1 MSWTKQAKKDAV
13 GKWIKFDE
21 EHPAW
26 TVLFMGDPKIVE
38 KVSTMGERKGEVYN
52 AYEFP
57 VEVEGEEK
65 ILSVTQRSLL
75 RQLIEEEEEEPLPGR
90 TLMIK
95 CLDLKTKKEWKIREV
110 KAEGSLETWKGKKGE
125 KKEEESDKKGIR
137 REEFDD
143 KIKEKIEREVEEN
156 ENTPEE
162 EEERNKKEKFKK
174 EVAKRTTARRKTEK
188 KEPEVTTDAAEVR
201 ETEETRE
208 DETSEME

>member
-1 MSWTKQAKKDAV
+1 MVIEMGWTKQAKKDAV

-21 EHPAW
+21 EHSSW
-26 TVLFMGDPKIVE
+26 TVLFLGDPKIVE

-57 VEVEGEEK
+57 VEVDGEEK

-110 KAEGSLETWKGKKGE
+110 KAEGSLESWKGKKQTKEEPEPVE
-125 KKEEESDKKGIR
+125 KKPEDEETEKAKDKAK
-137 REEFDD
+137 FMQ
-143 KIKEKIEREVEEN
+143 EVEKRKRA
-156 ENTPEE
+156 P
-162 EEERNKKEKFKK
+162 RKPKKE
-174 EVAKRTTARRKTEK
+174 TTEIVNDATEK
-188 KEPEVTTDAAEVR
+188 R
-201 ETEETRE
+201 ETEETGE
-208 DETSEME
+208 LEAGKME

>member
-21 EHPAW
+21 DHSAW
-26 TVLFMGDPKIVE
+26 TCLFLGDPKIVE

-110 KAEGSLETWKGKKGE
+110 KAEGSLETWKGKE
-125 KKEEESDKKGIR
+125 KPKTDNDDVLNPEERAS
-137 REEFDD
+137 
-143 KIKEKIEREVEEN
+143 VEEA
-156 ENTPEE
+156 
-162 EEERNKKEKFKK
+162 KSKEKFKK
-174 EVAKRTTARRKTEK
+174 EVAKRTTARKKAEK
-188 KEPEVTTDAAEVR
+188 KDPEVTENATENGQA
-201 ETEETRE
+201 EETRE
-208 DETSEME
+208 FEEE

>member
-1 MSWTKQAKKDAV
+1 MQQGEVVMSWTKQAKKDAV

-21 EHPAW
+21 EHPSW
-26 TVLFMGDPKIVE
+26 TMTFLGDPKIVE

-57 VEVEGEEK
+57 VEVEGEDK

-110 KAEGSLETWKGKKGE
+110 KAEGSLETWKGKKE
-125 KKEEESDKKGIR
+125 AKKEEETVEDAPTDKPSA
-137 REEFDD
+137 ED
-143 KIKEKIEREVEEN
+143 KEKER
-156 ENTPEE
+156 
-162 EEERNKKEKFKK
+162 FMK
-174 EVAKRTTARRKTEK
+174 EVAKRTSARKKTEK
-188 KEPEVTTDAAEVR
+188 KEPETAENASKDGN
-201 ETEETRE
+201 TEETGKP
-208 DETSEME
+208 ETAEME

>member
-13 GKWIKFDE
+13 GKWLKFDE
-21 EHPAW
+21 DHSAW
-26 TVLFMGDPKIVE
+26 TMTFLGDPKIVE

-110 KAEGSLETWKGKKGE
+110 KAEGSLETWKGKEKV
-125 KKEEESDKKGIR
+125 KKELEESIEKD
-137 REEFDD
+137 ENEA
-143 KIKEKIEREVEEN
+143 KEKDN
-156 ENTPEE
+156 D
-162 EEERNKKEKFKK
+162 KEKFKK
-174 EVAKRTTARRKTEK
+174 EVAKRTQARKKTEK
-188 KEPEVTTDAAEVR
+188 KTTESTENATEDREAEETGELEAAEV
-201 ETEETRE
+201 E
-208 DETSEME
+208 

>member
-1 MSWTKQAKKDAV
+1 MGWTKQAKKDAV

-110 KAEGSLETWKGKKGE
+110 KAEGSLETWKGKE
-125 KKEEESDKKGIR
+125 KVKKMLEESIAKD
-137 REEFDD
+137 EANA
-143 KIKEKIEREVEEN
+143 KETDN
-156 ENTPEE
+156 D
-162 EEERNKKEKFKK
+162 KEKFKQ

>member
-1 MSWTKQAKKDAV
+1 MGWTKQAKKDAV

-26 TVLFMGDPKIVE
+26 TCLFLGDPKIVE

-110 KAEGSLETWKGKKGE
+110 KAEGSLESWKGKKE
-125 KKEEESDKKGIR
+125 PKKEEEAQEKEETPNTDEKKK
-137 REEFDD
+137 D
-143 KIKEKIEREVEEN
+143 
-156 ENTPEE
+156 
-162 EEERNKKEKFKK
+162 KEKFKK
-174 EVAKRTTARRKTEK
+174 EVAKRTTARKKAEK

>member
-21 EHPAW
+21 EHPSW
-26 TVLFMGDPKIVE
+26 TCLFLGDPKIVE

-57 VEVEGEEK
+57 VEVDGEDK

-110 KAEGSLETWKGKKGE
+110 KAEGSLETWKGKKE
-125 KKEEESDKKGIR
+125 AKKEEETVEDAQTDKPPA
-137 REEFDD
+137 ED
-143 KIKEKIEREVEEN
+143 KEKER
-156 ENTPEE
+156 
-162 EEERNKKEKFKK
+162 FKK
-174 EVAKRTTARRKTEK
+174 EVAKRTSARKKTEK
-188 KEPEVTTDAAEVR
+188 KEPETTENASKDGN
-201 ETEETRE
+201 TEETGKP
-208 DETSEME
+208 ETAEME

>member
-1 MSWTKQAKKDAV
+1 MGWTKQAKKDAV

-26 TVLFMGDPKIVE
+26 TCLFLGDPKIVE

-110 KAEGSLETWKGKKGE
+110 KAEGSLETWKGKKPEAEKAE
-125 KKEEESDKKGIR
+125 KKEKSAPPAEDEEKK
-137 REEFDD
+137 D
-143 KIKEKIEREVEEN
+143 
-156 ENTPEE
+156 
-162 EEERNKKEKFKK
+162 KEKFKQ
-174 EVAKRTTARRKTEK
+174 EVAKRTTARKKAEK
-188 KEPEVTTDAAEVR
+188 KDTEVTENATENGQA
-201 ETEETRE
+201 EETRE
-208 DETSEME
+208 FEEE

>member
-1 MSWTKQAKKDAV
+1 MGWTKQAKKDAV

-110 KAEGSLETWKGKKGE
+110 KAEGSLETWKGKKE
-125 KKEEESDKKGIR
+125 TPQDK
-137 REEFDD
+137 DD
-143 KIKEKIEREVEEN
+143 VLS
-156 ENTPEE
+156 PEE
-162 EEERNKKEKFKK
+162 RASVDEAKDREKFKK
-174 EVAKRTTARRKTEK
+174 EVSKRTTARRKAEK
-188 KEPEVTTDAAEVR
+188 KEPEITDNATEDR
-201 ETEETRE
+201 EAEETRE
-208 DETSEME
+208 AETSEME

>member
-1 MSWTKQAKKDAV
+1 MGWTKQAKKDAI

-21 EHPAW
+21 EHPSW
-26 TVLFMGDPKIVE
+26 TCLFLGDPKIVE

-110 KAEGSLETWKGKKGE
+110 KAEGSLETWKGKKE
-125 KKEEESDKKGIR
+125 AKKEEDTTEDETAEKPPAEDK
-137 REEFDD
+137 E
-143 KIKEKIEREVEEN
+143 
-156 ENTPEE
+156 
-162 EEERNKKEKFKK
+162 KEKFKK
-174 EVAKRTTARRKTEK
+174 EVAKRTSARKKTENSNTEI
-188 KEPEVTTDAAEVR
+188 KENATEDR

-208 DETSEME
+208 LEKAEVE

>member
-1 MSWTKQAKKDAV
+1 MGWTKQAKKDAV

-21 EHPAW
+21 EHPSW
-26 TVLFMGDPKIVE
+26 TCLFLGDPKIVE

-57 VEVEGEEK
+57 VEVEGEDK

-110 KAEGSLETWKGKKGE
+110 KAEGSLETWKGKKE
-125 KKEEESDKKGIR
+125 AKKEEDTTEDETAEKPPAEDK
-137 REEFDD
+137 E
-143 KIKEKIEREVEEN
+143 
-156 ENTPEE
+156 
-162 EEERNKKEKFKK
+162 KEKFKK
-174 EVAKRTTARRKTEK
+174 EVAKRTSARKKTEK
-188 KEPEVTTDAAEVR
+188 SNTEIKENATEDR

-208 DETSEME
+208 LEKAEVE

>member
-1 MSWTKQAKKDAV
+1 MGWTKQAKKDAV

-38 KVSTMGERKGEVYN
+38 KISTMGERKGEAYN

-57 VEVEGEEK
+57 VEVEGEGK

-75 RQLIEEEEEEPLPGR
+75 RQLIEEEETEPLVGR

-110 KAEGSLETWKGKKGE
+110 KAPGIGQDWAA
-125 KKEEESDKKGIR
+125 KKEAA
-137 REEFDD
+137 
-143 KIKEKIEREVEEN
+143 
-156 ENTPEE
+156 PEE
-162 EEERNKKEKFKK
+162 EAEPEPIKEASEQDDKAKEKFKK
-174 EVAKRTTARRKTEK
+174 EVEKRTRKRKAAAKTETGGEDAK
-188 KEPEVTTDAAEVR
+188 KKDSPAE
-201 ETEETRE
+201 
-208 DETSEME
+208 SQ

>member
-1 MSWTKQAKKDAV
+1 MGWTKQAKKDAV

-110 KAEGSLETWKGKKGE
+110 KAEGSLETWKGKEKV
-125 KKEEESDKKGIR
+125 KKELEESIEKD
-137 REEFDD
+137 ENEA
-143 KIKEKIEREVEEN
+143 KEKDN
-156 ENTPEE
+156 D
-162 EEERNKKEKFKK
+162 KEKFKK
-174 EVAKRTTARRKTEK
+174 EVAKRTQARKKTEK
-188 KEPEVTTDAAEVR
+188 KTTESTENATEDR
-201 ETEETRE
+201 EAEETRE
-208 DETSEME
+208 VETSEME